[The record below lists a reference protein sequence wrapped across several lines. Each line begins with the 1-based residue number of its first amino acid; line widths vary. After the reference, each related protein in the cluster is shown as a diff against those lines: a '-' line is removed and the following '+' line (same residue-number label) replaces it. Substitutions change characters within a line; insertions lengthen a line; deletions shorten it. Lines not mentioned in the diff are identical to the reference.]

1 MDLLNGKFPD
11 GKFPAVP
18 AAAGR
23 ECEMPLSVWLR
34 QQREARG
41 WSRKEQARRLIQA
54 GRDAGDTSMPSVD
67 GVYHNIHRWERGDNE
82 PTERYKLYYCKTFE
96 IPVTEFGAKAPRS
109 GTLSQIATV
118 NAHGLSVSLGY
129 VSGRLVIEISGLE
142 TEDEEAEPGSRLSL
156 VTSQDPPRHY
166 GGRA

>member
-1 MDLLNGKFPD
+1 MT
-11 GKFPAVP
+11 VP
-18 AAAGR
+18 TVSS
-23 ECEMPLSVWLR
+23 EMPLSAWLR

-41 WSRKEQARRLIQA
+41 WSRREQARRLIQA
-54 GRDAGDTSMPSVD
+54 GRETGDTSMPSVD

-96 IPVTEFGAKAPRS
+96 IPAAGFGAETP
-109 GTLSQIATV
+109 GTDSLSPIATV
-118 NAHGLSVSLGY
+118 NAHGLSVSLAY
-129 VSGRLVIEISGLE
+129 ASGRLMIEISGLDTGE
-142 TEDEEAEPGSRLSL
+142 SEAEPAPGLSL

>member
-1 MDLLNGKFPD
+1 MT
-11 GKFPAVP
+11 VQ
-18 AAAGR
+18 AAGDQ
-23 ECEMPLSVWLR
+23 MPLSAWLR

-41 WSRKEQARRLIQA
+41 WNKKEQARRLIQA
-54 GRDAGDTSMPSVD
+54 GRDAGDTAMPSVD

-96 IPVTEFGAKAPRS
+96 IPVTGYGATAPR
-109 GTLSQIATV
+109 TDALSPIATV

-129 VSGRLVIEISGLE
+129 VSGRLIIEISGLD
-142 TEDEEAEPGSRLSL
+142 TQDAEPQPGPGLSL
-156 VTSQDPPRHY
+156 VTSPDPPRQY